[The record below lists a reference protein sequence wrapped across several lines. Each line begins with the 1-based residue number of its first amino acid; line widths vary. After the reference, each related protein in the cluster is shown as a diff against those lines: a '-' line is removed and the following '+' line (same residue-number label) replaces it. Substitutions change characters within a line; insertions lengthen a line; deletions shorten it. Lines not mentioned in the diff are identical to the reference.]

1 MVVLRAV
8 EAQAEEQAEVTR
20 VINLTPIPTKIQE
33 RLKEK
38 MSVLNRERQISSGEL
53 INSDKLKLE
62 EMMTRTTFIRMTS
75 GQDNPVILMGGKLD
89 DDGNMPEGYSEI
101 YGPRS
106 YTKKDRDK
114 NDNLIVKDATFSNEL
129 RRPTP
134 GIKNIDVTFKGGLK
148 TNREATISWTCWS
161 WEEIDTLTPHFL
173 AHGKTVL
180 LEWGWVYDKTT
191 LQNLPPFLIKDP
203 KGDGSDVKIDASV
216 YDNYQAEVVENNGD
230 FDLMAGVIKNFEYT
244 TREDGGFDCQ
254 TILTSVGI
262 NLIQKEGAGDGGSD
276 TNDKSKV
283 FDLDL
288 KDNEKVEKFFRGK
301 DIDALDDE
309 VISINFSLSLKLLL
323 SNIDEYIRDTYLP
336 IKVSGGSKKFDNT
349 IEIGNGA
356 TINPKEF
363 LATPVSETIGG
374 TNQLRQF
381 IVSETDKFI
390 FNFSIT
396 GDLRTPVIIKTENVW
411 IRWGWFED
419 NILSKF
425 LSLTSADKD
434 KPIHTKFRS
443 VEKILDPNLKEK
455 NPPEYESV
463 RIRNHENLE
472 TVDINSYLLPG
483 QFFPASSRTIK
494 VPSTEVKSREIQTE
508 DFTILGDDNR
518 IVQLKTA
525 LDKFTPFATESTGK
539 GQPRF
544 TDEGETT
551 PPKPGR
557 YGYLRNM
564 LINTKVIKSAFDA
577 NLGDKGELQSTTP
590 INILESIE
598 NMFRNINGAGG
609 LNMWNFQLKEDEQDG
624 GTIKIIDDATTYFG
638 FDNVKENQT
647 KFDNNNKVVGDTGIF
662 YFPVWQSD
670 SIVKRQNITTKIP
683 SAIQLATM
691 YGANVNPVQEM
702 DNHATSFDAVGVA
715 AGAFN
720 NDSRDKNLEKLNI
733 AIKNKDAKKIGNI
746 DADDK
751 TPITINGGDESV
763 LSFLQKN
770 QNIETLE
777 KIYTELDEKVSE
789 DLEKEADLNFDEEL
803 RKTFNPSLP
812 IPSSDF
818 LSNEELS
825 NLFYGIGTSVQARGM
840 NIKSDRKFLV
850 EQNKKIKSFATSFSQ
865 KYSKKGKMKK
875 KFLEFVNESII
886 GFQES
891 ANENLPILIPFE
903 IELDIDGIGGI
914 YPANS
919 FHSTYVP
926 NKYQEAVIFQAK
938 DVNHRVD
945 STGWTTTLAGVMRS
959 TLNAIFERNGDY
971 KEFKEQYMK
980 NYKSKLKA
988 TVQKSARERQK
999 SIDKSESSVRGW
1011 FSFVFG
1017 APFRIKGDSGVEE

>member
-1 MVVLRAV
+1 M
-8 EAQAEEQAEVTR
+8 
-20 VINLTPIPTKIQE
+20 
-33 RLKEK
+33 KEK

-262 NLIQKEGAGDGGSD
+262 NLIQKEGAGDGSSD

-309 VISINFSLSLKLLL
+309 VININFSLSLKLLL

-336 IKVSGGSKKFDNT
+336 IKGLGRRGRGGGTAGHPNVIQLADGT
-349 IEIGNGA
+349 
-356 TINPKEF
+356 TINAKEF
-363 LATPVSETIGG
+363 VDTPISETIGG
-374 TNQLRQF
+374 TNPVRQF

-390 FNFSIT
+390 YNFSIT
-396 GDLRTPVIIKTENVW
+396 GNLKTPVAIKTENVW

-443 VEKILDPNLKEK
+443 VEKILDNNHKEK

-483 QFFPASSRTIK
+483 QFFPASSRTVV
-494 VPSTEVKSREIQTE
+494 VPSEKPRAPGEIGFE
-508 DFTILGDDNR
+508 DFTIPGDDNR

-624 GTIKIIDDATTYFG
+624 GTIKIIDDTTTYFG

-647 KFDNNNKVVGDTGIF
+647 KFDDNNKVVGDTGIF

-733 AIKNKDAKKIGNI
+733 AIKNKDAKKIGNV

-789 DLEKEADLNFDEEL
+789 DLEKEADLNFNEEL

-812 IPSSDF
+812 IPSADF
-818 LSNEELS
+818 LSDKELIDIF
-825 NLFYGIGTSVQARGM
+825 NFAVPITAGGRRGTVG
-840 NIKSDRKFLV
+840 KLDRKFLK
-850 EQNKKIKSFATSFSQ
+850 QQSQKMKSFATSFSQ
-865 KYSKKGKMKK
+865 KYTEKGKMKN
-875 KFLEFVNESII
+875 KFLQFVNESII

-971 KEFKEQYMK
+971 KEFKERYMK
-980 NYKSKLKA
+980 NYQSKLQA
-988 TVQKSARERQK
+988 TFQKSDRERQDTIQK
-999 SIDKSESSVRGW
+999 GDIGRGGSVRGW
-1011 FSFVFG
+1011 FTYFFSGFK
-1017 APFRIKGDSGVEE
+1017 IKGDSGVEE